1 MSLKKYIGPLDF
13 YKKSAS
19 IALPLMFQQ
28 VLAGAMGIVDT
39 VMVSWIGMVTAV
51 GTATQV
57 DMLSGMINYGITGG
71 TSMFSAQFYGAKNYT
86 NLKKSFGMSLI
97 LTFLN
102 GLLWFIIASVF
113 GREIMSFYIKD
124 AQTVE
129 YALKYLNITK
139 YYLILNGV
147 NFTFVYTY
155 RSIKKSSLTLKIS
168 IVSMLI
174 NAVLNY
180 MLIYGIGI
188 FPKMGVEGAALATVI
203 SVIISTLF
211 YFIHSKVTKQPFIGT
226 FKENFFIEK
235 EFFLT
240 IFKKIV
246 PLVIN
251 ETLFGFGGTLFIKAF
266 GQLGKTSMDAYYV
279 SLQISNLFM
288 FAIYGYGSAVQV
300 LLGNTLGEG
309 RIDQA
314 IEESNYHFGLSAI
327 LSIILVIGLLLFSK
341 PLVTLFALKDPI
353 ANALATS
360 LMYVFAIK
368 LSMRLFN
375 FVIFCILRSGG
386 DASIIQFLDSGMVW
400 MVGLPL
406 AFISVNILGISSI
419 VIVLLITQLEQLV
432 RLVFGLKRVFT
443 YIWAKDLT
451 TLVSK

>member
-1 MSLKKYIGPLDF
+1 
-13 YKKSAS
+13 
-19 IALPLMFQQ
+19 
-28 VLAGAMGIVDT
+28 
-39 VMVSWIGMVTAV
+39 
-51 GTATQV
+51 
-57 DMLSGMINYGITGG
+57 
-71 TSMFSAQFYGAKNYT
+71 
-86 NLKKSFGMSLI
+86 
-97 LTFLN
+97 
-102 GLLWFIIASVF
+102 
-113 GREIMSFYIKD
+113 
-124 AQTVE
+124 
-129 YALKYLNITK
+129 
-139 YYLILNGV
+139 
-147 NFTFVYTY
+147 
-155 RSIKKSSLTLKIS
+155 
-168 IVSMLI
+168 
-174 NAVLNY
+174 
-180 MLIYGIGI
+180 
-188 FPKMGVEGAALATVI
+188 
-203 SVIISTLF
+203 
-211 YFIHSKVTKQPFIGT
+211 
-226 FKENFFIEK
+226 
-235 EFFLT
+235 
-240 IFKKIV
+240 
-246 PLVIN
+246 
-251 ETLFGFGGTLFIKAF
+251 
-266 GQLGKTSMDAYYV
+266 MDAYYV